1 MAAGPLIDLMGM
13 TQNRETFPVQ
23 PPIDAYGD
31 GGFRIAGRR
40 MTGSVL
46 LMPSGIYPWPGNDM
60 TDLDEAALAPILAAA
75 AEFDILL
82 FGCGARIVRPTKPIQ
97 TTLSDG
103 CVACDYLDTGAA
115 CRTYNVLLAEN
126 RLVAAALIAV

>member
-1 MAAGPLIDLMGM
+1 MAAGPRM
-13 TQNRETFPVQ
+13 TPNQEIFPAQ

-40 MTGSVL
+40 IEGSIL
-46 LMPSGIYPWPGNDM
+46 LTPDGLYPWPGTAM
-60 TDLDEAALAPILAAA
+60 TDLNEAALAPILAAA

-82 FGCGARIVRPTKPIQ
+82 FGCGPRIVRPAKSVQ
-97 TTLSDG
+97 TILSEG
-103 CVACDYLDTGAA
+103 RVACDYLDTGAA